1 MSFQNSQVH
10 LDFGVPGAEFD
21 RIVKEIDKNLQ
32 ETTFVAFD
40 AFEKSRI
47 FLINLRRNQFDL
59 FFFCNMGNHKK
70 SVFDHLQQ

>member
-1 MSFQNSQVH
+1 MSFQNRQVH

-40 AFEKSRI
+40 AFK
-47 FLINLRRNQFDL
+47 
-59 FFFCNMGNHKK
+59 
-70 SVFDHLQQ
+70 